1 MIELKRNKVY
11 YIFDHDFKLKQ
22 FVLTSCGDGILIK
35 GYIIGEGKVHTRNI
49 SYLQEDPEKL
59 KKTYKYVLKQYKM
72 YGKHKRVGILSLRY
86 FKIQKNDI
94 RKEVL
99 IERKEYNTSCGTL
112 VRCINSNGIVEYI
125 NESWFSKS

>member
-1 MIELKRNKVY
+1 MIELKKGKVY
-11 YIFDHDFKLKQ
+11 TIKDHDFKIKK
-22 FVLTSCGDGILIK
+22 FIVTDFGDGILIK
-35 GYIIGEGKVHTRNI
+35 GYIVGEGKVHTRNI

-86 FKIQKNDI
+86 FKSQKKDI

-99 IERKEYNTSCGTL
+99 IELKEYNTSCGTL